1 MMINQKTN
9 YPNYSRSLL
18 FEIYCYDDEMTK
30 KNFSPRFNSLIYMK
44 IIFNKNGFGNSLC
57 KTKLNIDKWL
67 IINFCILSIYSSALN
82 WKTEFVKY
90 AW

>member
-18 FEIYCYDDEMTK
+18 FEIYCYDNEMTK

-44 IIFNKNGFGNSLC
+44 IIFNKIGFGNLPSE
-57 KTKLNIDKWL
+57 TKLNI
-67 IINFCILSIYSSALN
+67 
-82 WKTEFVKY
+82 VQ
-90 AW
+90 

>member
-9 YPNYSRSLL
+9 YLNHSRSLL

-44 IIFNKNGFGNSLC
+44 LIFNKNWFGNLLSE
-57 KTKLNIDKWL
+57 TKLNID
-67 IINFCILSIYSSALN
+67 
-82 WKTEFVKY
+82 
-90 AW
+90 